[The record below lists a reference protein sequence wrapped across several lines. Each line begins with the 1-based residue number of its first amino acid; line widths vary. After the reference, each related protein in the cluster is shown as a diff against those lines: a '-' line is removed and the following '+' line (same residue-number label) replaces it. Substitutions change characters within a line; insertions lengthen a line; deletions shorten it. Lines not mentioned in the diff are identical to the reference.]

1 MAEATAGDR
10 QQQAGQ
16 GKLQAG
22 LKRRHMTMISLGG
35 IIGAGLFVGT
45 GPILNQAGP
54 ATILTY
60 LLTGTLLILIMRM
73 LGEMAVARPSVGS
86 FSDYGRV
93 ALGNWAGF
101 AIGWLYWYFWAIVVG
116 FEATVAA
123 GILSQYIGGIP
134 PWVMALALVLL
145 LTATNLYSVG
155 SYGEFEF
162 WFAGIKVVA
171 ILLFIGFGA
180 LFVIGLWP
188 GESSPGLTNLYAEG
202 GFFPNGPLAMF
213 SGVATVIFA
222 FVGAEIVT
230 IAAAESDEPGRNVA
244 RATNAVIYRVLL
256 FYVISVF
263 FVAAIV
269 PWDTAF
275 TENVIKSP
283 FTVAFE
289 RIGIPFAPDLMNFV
303 VLTAVLSVLNS
314 SLYTT
319 SRMLFALTRHKD
331 APGFLT
337 NTTRRGVPIWAI
349 LAGTFFAYVS
359 VAIFYFFPEEI
370 FTWLI
375 NASGAIALFVYLLIA
390 VSQLVMRRRLERD
403 NPELLQLRMWFYPWL
418 TYLSIFGILAVL
430 IAMFFIEGL
439 RPQIIASL
447 ISLGVIMIA
456 YALRRAFGPP
466 ERDPS
471 AVINEEATAREEA
484 AREEAARGN

>member
-1 MAEATAGDR
+1 MA
-10 QQQAGQ
+10 QAGVEGREQ
-16 GKLQAG
+16 GQQHGHLQQG

-60 LLTGTLLILIMRM
+60 LFTGCILILIMRM
-73 LGEMAVARPSVGS
+73 LGEMAVALPTVGS
-86 FSDYGRV
+86 FSDYARM

-101 AIGWLYWYFWAIVVG
+101 SIGWLYWYFWAIVVG

-123 GILSQYIGGIP
+123 GILGQYVNIA
-134 PWVMALALVLL
+134 PWLIALILVLA

-162 WFAGIKVVA
+162 WFAGIKVAA
-171 ILLFIGFGA
+171 IVIFIVLGA

-188 GESSPGLTNLYAEG
+188 GGGGGMGLSNLYDKG
-202 GFFPNGPLAMF
+202 GFFPNGGLVMF
-213 SGVATVIFA
+213 SGIVTVIFA

-230 IAAAESDEPGRNVA
+230 IAASESNEPSRNVA

-256 FYVISVF
+256 FYVVSVF

-269 PWDTAF
+269 PWDTTFA
-275 TENVIKSP
+275 EDVIKSP
-283 FTVAFE
+283 FTLAFE
-289 RIGIPFAPDLMNFV
+289 RMGIPGAGTLMNFV

-319 SRMLFALTRHKD
+319 SRMLFALTRHND

-337 NTTRRGVPIWAI
+337 NTTARGVPIWAI
-349 LAGTFFAYVS
+349 LTGTIFGYVS
-359 VAIFYFFPEEI
+359 VAIYYFFPADV

-375 NASGAIALFVYLLIA
+375 NASGAIALFAYLLIA
-390 VSQLVMRRRLERD
+390 ISELVMRRRLERE
-403 NPELLQLRMWFYPWL
+403 NPESLQLKMWFYPWL
-418 TYLSIFGILAVL
+418 TYLSIAAMVAVL
-430 IAMFFIEGL
+430 IAMFIIPDQ
-439 RPQIIASL
+439 RPLLIASL
-447 ISLGVIMIA
+447 ISLGVILVA
-456 YALRRAFGPP
+456 YMLRRWFGPP
-466 ERDPS
+466 ERS
-471 AVINEEATAREEA
+471 RSEVIREHEEA
-484 AREEAARGN
+484 AS

>member
-1 MAEATAGDR
+1 MADAGAEQGR
-10 QQQAGQ
+10 TSGGQQ
-16 GKLQAG
+16 KLQPG

-54 ATILTY
+54 ATVLTY
-60 LLTGTLLILIMRM
+60 LLTGILLILIMRM
-73 LGEMAVARPSVGS
+73 LGEMAVAQPSVGS
-86 FSDYGRV
+86 FSDYGRM

-101 AIGWLYWYFWAIVVG
+101 SIGWLYWYFWAIVVG

-123 GILSQYIGGIP
+123 GIIGGYVPGLP
-134 PWVMALALVLL
+134 PWLIALVLVLL

-162 WFAGIKVVA
+162 WFASIKVAAIIIFIFLA
-171 ILLFIGFGA
+171 ILFL
-180 LFVIGLWP
+180 IGLFGP
-188 GESSPGLTNLYAEG
+188 SPGFSNLYAKG

-230 IAAAESDEPGRNVA
+230 IAAAESNEPEEGVA

-256 FYVISVF
+256 FYVVSVF
-263 FVAAIV
+263 FVACIV
-269 PWDTAF
+269 PWNTPF
-275 TENVIKSP
+275 TEDILKSP
-283 FTVAFE
+283 FTLAFE
-289 RIGIPFAPDLMNFV
+289 RIGIPGSGTVMNFV

-319 SRMLFALTRHKD
+319 SRMLFALTRHND
-331 APGFLT
+331 APAFLT
-337 NTTRRGVPIWAI
+337 NTTSRGVPIWAI

-359 VAIFYFFPEEI
+359 VAIFYFFPAQI

-390 VSQLVMRRRLERD
+390 VSELVTRRRLEREA
-403 NPELLQLRMWFYPWL
+403 PERLRIRMWFYPWL

-430 IAMFFIEGL
+430 IAMFFIPGL

-447 ISLGVIMIA
+447 ISLGVIIA
-456 YALRRAFGPP
+456 AYFLRKAFGPTQ
-466 ERDPS
+466 RDPEQ
-471 AVINEEATAREEA
+471 VVREAETGPAPGSE
-484 AREEAARGN
+484 

>member
-1 MAEATAGDR
+1 MAEAGVEGR
-10 QQQAGQ
+10 EQRGQEGHLQQ
-16 GKLQAG
+16 G

-60 LLTGTLLILIMRM
+60 LLTGCLLILVMRM
-73 LGEMAVARPSVGS
+73 LGEMAVALPTVGS
-86 FSDYGRV
+86 FSDYARM

-101 AIGWLYWYFWAIVVG
+101 SIGWLYWYFWAIVVG

-123 GILSQYIGGIP
+123 GILGQYVNIA
-134 PWVMALALVLL
+134 PWLISLILVLA

-162 WFAGIKVVA
+162 WFAGIKVAA
-171 ILLFIGFGA
+171 IIIFIVLGA

-188 GESSPGLTNLYAEG
+188 GGGGGMGLSNLYDQG
-202 GFFPNGPLAMF
+202 GFFPNGGLVMF
-213 SGVATVIFA
+213 SGIVTVIFA

-230 IAAAESDEPGRNVA
+230 IAASESNEPSRNVA

-256 FYVISVF
+256 FYVVSVF

-269 PWDTAF
+269 PWDTTFAQD
-275 TENVIKSP
+275 VIKSP
-283 FTVAFE
+283 FTIAFE
-289 RIGIPFAPDLMNFV
+289 RMGIPGAGTLMNFV

-319 SRMLFALTRHKD
+319 SRMLFALTRHSD
-331 APGFLT
+331 APGFFT

-349 LAGTFFAYVS
+349 LAGTSFGYVS
-359 VAIFYFFPEEI
+359 VAIYYFFPADV

-375 NASGAIALFVYLLIA
+375 NASGAIALFAYLLIA
-390 VSQLVMRRRLERD
+390 ISELVMRRRLERE
-403 NPELLQLRMWFYPWL
+403 NPESLQLRMWFYPWL
-418 TYLSIFGILAVL
+418 TYLSIAAMVAVL
-430 IAMFFIEGL
+430 VAMFIIPDQ
-439 RPQIIASL
+439 RPLLIASV
-447 ISLGVIMIA
+447 ISLGVILAA
-456 YALRRAFGPP
+456 YMLRRWFGAP
-466 ERDPS
+466 EKSPTEIIREH
-471 AVINEEATAREEA
+471 EEASS
-484 AREEAARGN
+484 

>member
-1 MAEATAGDR
+1 MAEAGAEQGRTGG
-10 QQQAGQ
+10 QQ
-16 GKLQAG
+16 KLQAG

-45 GPILNQAGP
+45 GPILNAAGP
-54 ATILTY
+54 ATVLTY
-60 LLTGTLLILIMRM
+60 LLTGTILILIMRM

-86 FSDYGRV
+86 FSDYSRM

-101 AIGWLYWYFWAIVVG
+101 SVGWLYWYFWAIVVG
-116 FEATVAA
+116 FEAVVAA
-123 GILSQYIGGIP
+123 GILGQYIPGIP
-134 PWVMALALVLL
+134 PWLISLILILL

-162 WFAGIKVVA
+162 WFASIKVAAIIIFIFLA
-171 ILLFIGFGA
+171 ILFL
-180 LFVIGLWP
+180 IGLFGP
-188 GESSPGLTNLYAEG
+188 SPGFSNLYAKG

-230 IAAAESDEPGRNVA
+230 IAAAESNEPEEGVA

-256 FYVISVF
+256 FYVVSVF
-263 FVAAIV
+263 FVACIV
-269 PWDTAF
+269 PWNTAF
-275 TENVIKSP
+275 TEDILKSP
-283 FTVAFE
+283 FTLAFE
-289 RIGIPFAPDLMNFV
+289 RIGIPGSGTVMNFV

-319 SRMLFALTRHKD
+319 SRMLFALTRHND

-337 NTTRRGVPIWAI
+337 NTTSRGVPIWAI

-359 VAIFYFFPEEI
+359 VAIYYFFPEEI

-390 VSQLVMRRRLERD
+390 VSELVTRRRLEREA
-403 NPELLQLRMWFYPWL
+403 PERLELKMWFYPWL

-430 IAMFFIEGL
+430 IAMFFIPGL

-447 ISLGVIMIA
+447 ISLAVILVA
-456 YALRRAFGPP
+456 YFLRKTFGPTQ
-466 ERDPS
+466 RDPS
-471 AVINEEATAREEA
+471 EVIREAETASREE
-484 AREEAARGN
+484 

>member
-1 MAEATAGDR
+1 MAEAGAEQGS
-10 QQQAGQ
+10 GQ
-16 GKLQAG
+16 HKLQPG

-54 ATILTY
+54 ATVLTY
-60 LLTGTLLILIMRM
+60 LLTGILLILIMRM
-73 LGEMAVARPSVGS
+73 LGEMAVAQPSVGS
-86 FSDYGRV
+86 FSDYGRI

-101 AIGWLYWYFWAIVVG
+101 SIGWLYWYFWAIVVG

-123 GILSQYIGGIP
+123 GIISQYIP
-134 PWVMALALVLL
+134 SMAPWLIALILVLL

-162 WFAGIKVVA
+162 WFASIKVAA
-171 ILLFIGFGA
+171 IIIFIVLAIVFLLGLFGN
-180 LFVIGLWP
+180 
-188 GESSPGLTNLYAEG
+188 SPGFSNLYAKG

-230 IAAAESDEPGRNVA
+230 IAAAESNEPEEGVA

-256 FYVISVF
+256 FYVVSVF
-263 FVAAIV
+263 FVACIV
-269 PWDTAF
+269 PWNTGF
-275 TENVIKSP
+275 TEDILKSP
-283 FTVAFE
+283 FTLAFE
-289 RIGIPFAPDLMNFV
+289 RIGIPGSGTVMNLV

-319 SRMLFALTRHKD
+319 SRMLFALTRHND

-337 NTTRRGVPIWAI
+337 NTTSRGVPIWAI

-359 VAIFYFFPEEI
+359 VAIYYFFPEEI

-390 VSQLVMRRRLERD
+390 VSELVTRRRLEREA
-403 NPELLQLRMWFYPWL
+403 PERLRIRMWFYPWL
-418 TYLSIFGILAVL
+418 TYLSIVGILAVL
-430 IAMFFIEGL
+430 IAMFVIPGL

-447 ISLGVIMIA
+447 VSLGVILIA
-456 YALRRAFGPP
+456 YFLRKQFGPAQ
-466 ERDPS
+466 RDPEQ
-471 AVINEEATAREEA
+471 VIREAETSSRDE
-484 AREEAARGN
+484 

>member
-1 MAEATAGDR
+1 MAQAGVEGREQGR
-10 QQQAGQ
+10 QQGH
-16 GKLQAG
+16 LQQG

-60 LLTGTLLILIMRM
+60 LFTGCILILIMRM
-73 LGEMAVARPSVGS
+73 LGEMAVALPTVGS
-86 FSDYGRV
+86 FSDYSRM

-101 AIGWLYWYFWAIVVG
+101 SIGWLYWYFWAIVVG

-123 GILSQYIGGIP
+123 GILGQYVNVA
-134 PWVMALALVLL
+134 PWLISLILVLA

-162 WFAGIKVVA
+162 WFAGIKVTA
-171 ILLFIGFGA
+171 IVIFIVLGA

-188 GESSPGLTNLYAEG
+188 GGGGGMGLSNLYDQG
-202 GFFPNGPLAMF
+202 GFFPNGGLVMF
-213 SGVATVIFA
+213 SGIVTVIFA

-230 IAAAESDEPGRNVA
+230 IAASESNEPSRNVA

-269 PWDTAF
+269 PWDTTFA
-275 TENVIKSP
+275 EDVIKSP
-283 FTVAFE
+283 FTLAFE
-289 RIGIPFAPDLMNFV
+289 RMGIPGAGTLMNFV

-319 SRMLFALTRHKD
+319 SRMLFALTRHND
-331 APGFLT
+331 APGFFT
-337 NTTRRGVPIWAI
+337 NTTARGVPIWAI
-349 LAGTFFAYVS
+349 LAGTSFGYVS
-359 VAIFYFFPEEI
+359 VAIYYFFPANV

-375 NASGAIALFVYLLIA
+375 NASGAIALFAYLLIA
-390 VSQLVMRRRLERD
+390 ISELVMRRRLERE
-403 NPELLQLRMWFYPWL
+403 NPESLQLRMWFYPWL
-418 TYLSIFGILAVL
+418 TYLSIAAMVAVL
-430 IAMFFIEGL
+430 VAMFVIPDQ
-439 RPQIIASL
+439 RPLLIASL
-447 ISLGVIMIA
+447 ISLGVILAA
-456 YALRRAFGPP
+456 YLLRRWFGPP
-466 ERDPS
+466 ERSPS
-471 AVINEEATAREEA
+471 EIIREHEDA
-484 AREEAARGN
+484 AS

>member
-1 MAEATAGDR
+1 MAEAGAEQGR
-10 QQQAGQ
+10 SSGGQQ
-16 GKLQAG
+16 KLQPG

-54 ATILTY
+54 ATVLTY
-60 LLTGTLLILIMRM
+60 LLTGILLIMIMRM
-73 LGEMAVARPSVGS
+73 LGEMAVAQPSVGS
-86 FSDYGRV
+86 FSDYGRI

-101 AIGWLYWYFWAIVVG
+101 SIGWLYWYFWAIVVG

-123 GILSQYIGGIP
+123 GIISSYISALP
-134 PWVMALALVLL
+134 PWLIALALVLL

-162 WFAGIKVVA
+162 WFASIKVAA
-171 ILLFIGFGA
+171 IIVFIVLAIAF
-180 LFVIGLWP
+180 LIGLFGP
-188 GESSPGLTNLYAEG
+188 SPGFSNLYAKG

-230 IAAAESDEPGRNVA
+230 IAAAESNEPEEGVA

-256 FYVISVF
+256 FYVVSVF
-263 FVAAIV
+263 FVACV
-269 PWDTAF
+269 LPWNTPF
-275 TENVIKSP
+275 SSEEVLKSP
-283 FTVAFE
+283 FTLALE
-289 RIGIPFAPDLMNFV
+289 RIGIPGAGTVMNLV

-319 SRMLFALTRHKD
+319 SRMLFALTRHND
-331 APGFLT
+331 APRFFT
-337 NTTRRGVPIWAI
+337 NTTTRGVPIWAI
-349 LAGTFFAYVS
+349 LAGTSFAYVS
-359 VAIFYFFPEEI
+359 VAIYYFFPTQI

-390 VSQLVMRRRLERD
+390 VSELVTRRRLEREA
-403 NPELLQLRMWFYPWL
+403 PERLRLRMWFYPWL

-430 IAMFFIEGL
+430 IAMFFIPGL

-447 ISLGVIMIA
+447 ISLGIIIA
-456 YALRRAFGPP
+456 AYFLRKAFGPTQ
-466 ERDPS
+466 RDPEQ
-471 AVINEEATAREEA
+471 VITEAETAPSPGSE
-484 AREEAARGN
+484 

>member
-1 MAEATAGDR
+1 MAGATAEKQTG
-10 QQQAGQ
+10 QEQ

-60 LLTGTLLILIMRM
+60 ALTGALLILIMRM

-86 FSDYGRV
+86 FSDYGRM

-123 GILSQYIGGIP
+123 GILGQYVPGIP
-134 PWVMALALVLL
+134 PWLMALGLVLL

-171 ILLFIGFGA
+171 ILIFIGLGA

-188 GESSPGLTNLYAEG
+188 GGNSPGLTNLYADG

-244 RATNAVIYRVLL
+244 RATNAVIYRVLI

-269 PWDTAF
+269 PWNTGF
-275 TENVIKSP
+275 TEAVVQSP
-283 FTVAFE
+283 FTLAFGE
-289 RIGIPFAPDLMNFV
+289 MGIPYAPLIMNLV

-319 SRMLFALTRHKD
+319 SRMLFALTRHND

-349 LAGTFFAYVS
+349 LAGTIFAYVS
-359 VAIFYFFPEEI
+359 VAIFYFFPDDV
-370 FTWLI
+370 FAWLI

-390 VSQLVMRRRLERD
+390 VSQLVMRRRLERE
-403 NPELLQLRMWFYPWL
+403 NPELLQLKMWFFPWL
-418 TYLSIFGILAVL
+418 TYLSILGILAVL

-447 ISLGVIMIA
+447 ISLAVILLA
-456 YALRRAFGPP
+456 YGLRRRFGPP
-466 ERDPS
+466 QRAPD
-471 AVINEEATAREEA
+471 AVINEETTAREN
-484 AREEAARGN
+484 G

>member
-1 MAEATAGDR
+1 MAETAVEQRDR
-10 QQQAGQ
+10 SGQEGHLQQ
-16 GKLQAG
+16 G

-54 ATILTY
+54 ATILSY
-60 LLTGTLLILIMRM
+60 LLTGVILILIMRM
-73 LGEMAVARPSVGS
+73 LGEMAVAQPSVGS
-86 FSDYGRV
+86 FSDYSRM

-101 AIGWLYWYFWAIVVG
+101 SVGWLYWYFWAIVVG

-123 GILSQYIGGIP
+123 GILSQYVPGIA
-134 PWVMALALVLL
+134 PWLISLFLILL

-162 WFAGIKVVA
+162 WFAGIKVAA
-171 ILLFIGFGA
+171 IIIFIVLDI
-180 LFVIGLWP
+180 LFVIGVLP
-188 GESSPGLTNLYAEG
+188 GGGMGLSNLYAHG
-202 GFFPNGPLAMF
+202 GFFPNGGLVMF
-213 SGVATVIFA
+213 SGVVTVIFA

-230 IAAAESDEPGRNVA
+230 IAAAESNEPERGIA

-256 FYVISVF
+256 FYVVSVF
-263 FVAAIV
+263 FVACVV
-269 PWDTAF
+269 PWNTPF
-275 TENVIKSP
+275 TEDIIKSP
-283 FTVAFE
+283 FTLAFE
-289 RIGIPFAPDLMNFV
+289 RIGIPFAPDIMNFV

-319 SRMLFALTRHKD
+319 SRMLFALTRHND

-337 NTTRRGVPIWAI
+337 NTTSRGVPIWTI
-349 LAGTFFAYVS
+349 LAGTVFAYVS
-359 VAIFYFFPEEI
+359 VAIFYFFPAAV

-390 VSQLVMRRRLERD
+390 VSELVTRRRLEREA
-403 NPELLQLRMWFYPWL
+403 PERLRIRMWFYPWL

-430 IAMFFIEGL
+430 IAMFFISGL

-447 ISLGVIMIA
+447 ISLGVILIA
-456 YALRRAFGPP
+456 YFLRKTFGPTQ
-466 ERDPS
+466 RDPS
-471 AVINEEATAREEA
+471 EVIREEETA
-484 AREEAARGN
+484 SREE

>member
-1 MAEATAGDR
+1 MAEAGAENRGGAR
-10 QQQAGQ
+10 QEGH
-16 GKLQAG
+16 LQPG

-54 ATILTY
+54 ATVLTY
-60 LLTGTLLILIMRM
+60 LLTGILLILIMRM
-73 LGEMAVARPSVGS
+73 LGEMAVAQPSVGS
-86 FSDYGRV
+86 FSDYGRM

-101 AIGWLYWYFWAIVVG
+101 SIGWLYWYFWAIVVG

-123 GILSQYIGGIP
+123 GIIGGYVPGLP
-134 PWVMALALVLL
+134 PWLIALVLVLL

-162 WFAGIKVVA
+162 WFASIKVAAIIIFIFLA
-171 ILLFIGFGA
+171 ILFL
-180 LFVIGLWP
+180 IGLFGP
-188 GESSPGLTNLYAEG
+188 SPGFSNLYAKG

-230 IAAAESDEPGRNVA
+230 IAAAESNEPEEGVA

-256 FYVISVF
+256 FYVVSVF
-263 FVAAIV
+263 FVACIV
-269 PWDTAF
+269 PWNTGF
-275 TENVIKSP
+275 TDAVIKSP
-283 FTVAFE
+283 FTLAFE
-289 RIGIPFAPDLMNFV
+289 RIGIPGSGTVMNLV

-319 SRMLFALTRHKD
+319 SRMLFALTRHND
-331 APGFLT
+331 APGFMT

-349 LAGTFFAYVS
+349 LTGTIFAYVS
-359 VAIFYFFPEEI
+359 VAIFYFFPSEV

-390 VSQLVMRRRLERD
+390 ISELVMRRRLERD
-403 NPELLQLRMWFYPWL
+403 NPEALRIRMWFYPWL
-418 TYLSIFGILAVL
+418 TYLSIAGIVAVL
-430 IAMFFIEGL
+430 VAMFFISSL
-439 RPQIIASL
+439 RPLIIASL
-447 ISLGVIMIA
+447 ISLAVILAA
-456 YALRRAFGPP
+456 YVLRRQFGPP

-471 AVINEEATAREEA
+471 EVVRESET
-484 AREEAARGN
+484 GS

>member
-1 MAEATAGDR
+1 MAEASAEQRSAG
-10 QQQAGQ
+10 GQ
-16 GKLQAG
+16 EGKLQPG

-162 WFAGIKVVA
+162 WFAGVKVVA
-171 ILLFIGFGA
+171 ILLFIGLGA

-283 FTVAFE
+283 FTLAFRE
-289 RIGIPFAPDLMNFV
+289 MGIPYAPLIMNFV

-390 VSQLVMRRRLERD
+390 VSQLVMRRRLEREA
-403 NPELLQLRMWFYPWL
+403 PERLELKMWFYPWL
-418 TYLSIFGILAVL
+418 TYLSIVGIVAVL
-430 IAMFFIEGL
+430 IGMAVISSL
-439 RPQIIASL
+439 RPLLIASL
-447 ISLGVIMIA
+447 ISLGVMLVA
-456 YALRRAFGPP
+456 YMLRKAFGPP
-466 ERDPS
+466 KRDPS
-471 AVINEEATAREEA
+471 EVIREPETRRKAEA
-484 AREEAARGN
+484 G